1 MNNIED
7 RLKNIIKHSLT
18 KISDFDGYKKFKGVL
33 NSDDFKKLI
42 KNDPAFAPFCLD
54 REKYVVAKIGG
65 NLVTSIHR
73 KLGDL
78 YEEILLELLHTK
90 YGFTKEYLKFTLN
103 IVIDGKAQQRT
114 TDGRLILS
122 DIQDI
127 ELKGKVS
134 KLIIDGYDGLA
145 MEVRS
150 CYQIGDSKRI
160 QADDH
165 MATAL
170 KVINIEPKLIILC
183 NTSLTSPVK
192 RLSKNW
198 TVYQGEE
205 SFEYIKNL
213 TDFDLYQFL
222 IDNKPLIEPLMDNV
236 FDML

>member
-1 MNNIED
+1 MSIEQKILEIVKFSL
-7 RLKNIIKHSLT
+7 LKVK
-18 KISDFDGYKKFKGVL
+18 DFDGYKKFNGVD
-33 NSDDFKKLI
+33 SPDDFKGMMV
-42 KNDPAFAPFCLD
+42 NDPAFQPFYLNRD
-54 REKYVVAKIGG
+54 KYVTARIGG
-65 NLVTSIHR
+65 NLITSIHR

-78 YEEILLELLHTK
+78 YEDILIELLQHK
-90 YGFTKEYLKFTLN
+90 YGFTKNYLKFYLN
-103 IVIDGKAQQRT
+103 LVIDGKEQQRT
-114 TDGRLILS
+114 TDGRLMLE
-122 DIQDI
+122 DIND
-127 ELKGKVS
+127 EDLRAKVKS
-134 KLIIDGYDGLA
+134 LVIGDYAGLA

-170 KVINIEPKLIILC
+170 KALNIEPKLVIMC

-198 TVYQGEE
+198 TLYEGKD
-205 SFEYIKNL
+205 SFDYIKNL

-222 IDNKPLIEPLMDNV
+222 LDNETLIRPLMDDI